1 MPSFI
6 FRPLIF
12 NLSNTSS
19 RSRLDELIAE
29 NGNVNVI
36 DNLESQL
43 FEYVKLLNPE
53 LVNHKKE
60 LDKKFESFLK
70 SIEHEEYGNWVFYPW
85 NNNLIRTLPEEEFIQ
100 VRTIR
105 NKYKITQ
112 AEQDLLKTKCV
123 GIVGLSVGQSVSLAL
138 AMERIA
144 GSLRIAD
151 FDHLE
156 LGNMNRIRTGLHNIG
171 LPKTIVVAREIAEI
185 DPYIHI
191 DCFHE
196 GVTAN
201 NIDSFFEFDG
211 KKLDVLIDE
220 CDSIDVK
227 IALRE
232 KAKKLKT
239 PVLMDTSDRGMLDV
253 ERFDLDQEMDLF
265 HGLVTSDDLN
275 RLKHAKSSD
284 EKVDIVSKIINADTM
299 SEGLRNSMKEIG
311 KTITTWPQLGADVM
325 LGGAITA
332 MMTRKIL
339 LEKTNVSGR
348 FFMDLDRVVDGTV

>member
-1 MPSFI
+1 MSSLIYKPKIFDLSVASERDKLKELIGKNGKLNVLNELNSQIYEFI
-6 FRPLIF
+6 K
-12 NLSNTSS
+12 LSNPS
-19 RSRLDELIAE
+19 
-29 NGNVNVI
+29 
-36 DNLESQL
+36 
-43 FEYVKLLNPE
+43 
-53 LVNHKKE
+53 LVNNKKE
-60 LDKKFESFLK
+60 LKNIYNSFLE
-70 SIEHEEYGNWVFYPW
+70 STNIEKFGHWVFYPW
-85 NNNLIRTLPEEEFIQ
+85 NNNLIRTLPEDEFIQ

-112 AEQDLLKTKCV
+112 EEQDKLKNKCV
-123 GIVGLSVGQSVSLAL
+123 GIVGLSVGQSVALAI

-144 GSLRIAD
+144 GSIRIAD

-185 DPYIHI
+185 DPYIEVE
-191 DCFHE
+191 CFHE
-196 GVTAN
+196 GVTSE
-201 NIDSFFEFDG
+201 NIDSFFEYNNQQ
-211 KKLDVLIDE
+211 LDILIDE

-232 KAKKLKT
+232 KARKT
-239 PVLMDTSDRGMLDV
+239 KTAVLMDTSDRGMLDI
-253 ERFDLDQEMDLF
+253 ERYDLSPEMELF

-275 RLKHAKSSD
+275 RLKHAKTSQD
-284 EKVDIVSKIINADTM
+284 KVDIVGKIINVDTM
-299 SEGLRNSMKEIG
+299 SEGLMNSMKEIG

-339 LEKTNVSGR
+339 LNKTKVSGR
-348 FFMDLDRVVDGTV
+348 YFMDLDQMING

>member
-1 MPSFI
+1 MPS
-6 FRPLIF
+6 LIF
-12 NLSNTSS
+12 KPKIFDLSNANE
-19 RSRLDELIAE
+19 RLKLEEFIKMNPQLSIHNQLNSQIFEL
-29 NGNVNVI
+29 
-36 DNLESQL
+36 
-43 FEYVKLLNPE
+43 VKLSNPT
-53 LVNHKKE
+53 LVNDEEE
-60 LDKKFESFLK
+60 LKNKFDAFLS
-70 SIEHEEYGNWVFYPW
+70 SIKMEEFGNWVFYPW

-171 LPKTIVVAREIAEI
+171 LPKTLVVAREIAEI

-196 GVTAN
+196 GVTAE
-201 NIDSFFEFDG
+201 NIDSFFEFEG
-211 KKLDVLIDE
+211 KKLDILIDE

-232 KAKKLKT
+232 KARKLKT
-239 PVLMDTSDRGMLDV
+239 AVLMDTSDRGMLDV
-253 ERFDLDQEMDLF
+253 ERFDLDQAMDLF

-311 KTITTWPQLGADVM
+311 ETITTWPQLGADVM

-339 LEKTNVSGR
+339 LNKSKITGR
-348 FFMDLDRVVDGTV
+348 FFVDFDQIINGNL